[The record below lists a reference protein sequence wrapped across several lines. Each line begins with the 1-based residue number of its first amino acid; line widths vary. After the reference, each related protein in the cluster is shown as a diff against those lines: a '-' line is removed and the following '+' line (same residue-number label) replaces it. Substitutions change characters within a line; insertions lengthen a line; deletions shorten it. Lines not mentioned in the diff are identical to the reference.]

1 MIQHPLTLDALRVVE
16 AISRRGSFSAAADE
30 LHRVTSAVSYTVQK
44 LEEDLGVSLFDRSG
58 HRAKLTTAGQL
69 LVARGREL
77 LLASG
82 QLADDVRAVACG
94 WEPQLTI
101 ALDLVYPEELLIP
114 LIARFYSDNKGSENK
129 SSESKRTEHNDSE
142 EVQAITDI
150 RISGEILGGAWD
162 ALESGRAD
170 LAIAPGFAPLP
181 GFHTQPLDRVPFIL
195 VAAATHPIFKES
207 DPFAARENY
216 RAIAVADTSRQ
227 RAPRS
232 VRLGKRQPT
241 LTVSSFA
248 AKIAALEAELGIG
261 GMPEPLVRDRLAT
274 GTLRAIVEE
283 PDYSDL
289 VLAWPTTP
297 GGRARQWFLDAMPA
311 YFHTLSERCGHT
323 APA

>member
-1 MIQHPLTLDALRVVE
+1 MIQHPLTLDAVRVVE
-16 AISRRGSFSAAADE
+16 AIARRGSFAAAADE

-58 HRAKLTTAGQL
+58 HRAKLTSAGQL
-69 LVARGREL
+69 LVNRGREL
-77 LLASG
+77 LGAAA
-82 QLADDVRAVACG
+82 QLAGDVRAVASG

-114 LIARFYSDNKGSENK
+114 LIARFYEEH
-129 SSESKRTEHNDSE
+129 ESGEGHEIN
-142 EVQAITDI
+142 AGGALTDI

-162 ALESGRAD
+162 ALESGRAE

-181 GFHTQPLDRVPFIL
+181 GFHTRSLDHVPFVL
-195 VAAATHPIFKES
+195 VAAPDHPIFAETE
-207 DPFAARENY
+207 PLAMRENY

-248 AKIAALEAELGIG
+248 AKIAALEAGLGIG
-261 GMPEPLVRDRLAT
+261 SLPEPLARAPLIA
-274 GTLRAIVEE
+274 GSLRAIDVT
-283 PDYSDL
+283 PDYAEV
-289 VLAWPTTP
+289 VLAWPQQP
-297 GGRARQWFLDAMPA
+297 QGRAGQWFLNALPD
-311 YFHTLSERCGHT
+311 YFRTLSEQCGH
-323 APA
+323 APPP

>member
-1 MIQHPLTLDALRVVE
+1 
-16 AISRRGSFSAAADE
+16 
-30 LHRVTSAVSYTVQK
+30 
-44 LEEDLGVSLFDRSG
+44 
-58 HRAKLTTAGQL
+58 
-69 LVARGREL
+69 
-77 LLASG
+77 
-82 QLADDVRAVACG
+82 
-94 WEPQLTI
+94 
-101 ALDLVYPEELLIP
+101 LLIP
-114 LIARFYSDNKGSENK
+114 LIARFYSENERSENK
-129 SSESKRTEHNDSE
+129 SSENADSD
-142 EVQAITDI
+142 EVQTITDI

-181 GFHTQPLDRVPFIL
+181 GFHTRPLDRVPFIL
-195 VAAATHPIFKES
+195 VAATTHPIFNES

-248 AKIAALEAELGIG
+248 AKIAALETGLGIG
-261 GMPEPLVRDRLAT
+261 GMPEPLVRDHLAN

-283 PDYSDL
+283 PDYSEV

-297 GGRARQWFLDAMPA
+297 GGRARQWFLEAMPA
-311 YFHTLSERCGHT
+311 YFHTLSERCGHVP
-323 APA
+323 PA